1 MTITTR
7 THTKDIAT
15 TAIATTK
22 APEHT
27 VKNILSLS
35 RMMQFG
41 DSMLPVGAFAFSNG
55 LESAV
60 QKGVVHDAETLRQY
74 THTALEQAA
83 KGDAVAV
90 VWATRA
96 ALAGDLE
103 ELIRVDREVLC
114 RKLNEETRL
123 MATRMGRKLA
133 EIGADI
139 TENPL
144 VIGWR
149 DAIKDGRA
157 PGTYPVSLAV
167 QFVAMG
173 LSTQEKLDTGTLDEV
188 LTVHQYGVAMT
199 ILNASMRI
207 MRISHIDM
215 QRVLYSLTRD
225 FDAMCRTATRT
236 PLEQMSNYA
245 PMTDIL
251 AASHVKAHV
260 RLFMG

>member
-103 ELIRVDREVLC
+103 DLIRVDREVLC
-114 RKLNEETRL
+114 RKL
-123 MATRMGRKLA
+123 A
-133 EIGADI
+133 EMGADI

-173 LSTQEKLDTGTLDEV
+173 LSTQEKLDAGTLDEV

-225 FDAMCRTATRT
+225 FDAMCRTAMRT

>member
-1 MTITTR
+1 MCIR
-7 THTKDIAT
+7 
-15 TAIATTK
+15 
-22 APEHT
+22 
-27 VKNILSLS
+27 
-35 RMMQFG
+35 
-41 DSMLPVGAFAFSNG
+41 DS
-55 LESAV
+55 
-60 QKGVVHDAETLRQY
+60 
-74 THTALEQAA
+74 
-83 KGDAVAV
+83 
-90 VWATRA
+90 
-96 ALAGDLE
+96 AGDLE
-103 ELIRVDREVLC
+103 DLIRVDREVLC

-133 EIGADI
+133 EMGADI

-173 LSTQEKLDTGTLDEV
+173 LSTQEKLDAGTLDEV

-225 FDAMCRTATRT
+225 FDAMCRTAMRT

>member
-114 RKLNEETRL
+114 RKL
-123 MATRMGRKLA
+123 A
-133 EIGADI
+133 EMGADI

-225 FDAMCRTATRT
+225 FDAMCRTAMRT